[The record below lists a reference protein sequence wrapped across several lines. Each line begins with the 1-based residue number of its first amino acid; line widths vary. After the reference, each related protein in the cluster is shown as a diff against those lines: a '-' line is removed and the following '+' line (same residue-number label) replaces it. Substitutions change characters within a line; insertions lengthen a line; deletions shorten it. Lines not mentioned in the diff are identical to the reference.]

1 MDDLELFET
10 YKTTVYRYC
19 LYMLKDRRDAE
30 DVCQEVFV
38 KAMLADRTDLRS
50 EKAWLLRIAANECH
64 GLMRR
69 RIRGRDKEQKAYL
82 RTAPLNHSPSVEA
95 GYELREARA
104 EFGLK
109 LRQVKPKFREV
120 LLLYYMADLP
130 MAEVADMLNLP
141 LGTVKSRIN
150 RGLKALKKQMEDENT
165 AVQTKKRSDIHVS
178 NY

>member
-1 MDDLELFET
+1 MNDLELFEN

-19 LYMLKDRRDAE
+19 LYMLKNKGDAE

-38 KAMLADRTDLRS
+38 KAMLADRSGLNS

-69 RIRGRDKEQKAYL
+69 RMRGRDKEQKAYL
-82 RTAPLNHSPSVEA
+82 RSAPLVHSPSVES
-95 GYELREARA
+95 GYERQERTA
-104 EFGLK
+104 EFGRMLES
-109 LRQVKPKFREV
+109 VKPKFREV
-120 LLLYYMADLP
+120 LLLYYMADLSL
-130 MAEVADMLNLP
+130 AEVADLLKLP

-150 RGLKALKKQMEDENT
+150 RGLKSLRKLKEEEEGH
-165 AVQTKKRSDIHVS
+165 APAKKGRDVHVS